1 MNVAVKQK
9 MCTSDVGF
17 SHCTADGGDVQPA
30 GEAKMAD
37 GHCLPTQLR
46 LGFVLHEGVVC
57 LVSRRYPAIFGRDGI
72 VALHV
77 AMLFNTHGF

>member
-30 GEAKMAD
+30 GEAEMAD
-37 GHCLPTQLR
+37 GHCLPT
-46 LGFVLHEGVVC
+46 
-57 LVSRRYPAIFGRDGI
+57 
-72 VALHV
+72 
-77 AMLFNTHGF
+77 